1 MNITH
6 YEQANRSFTHDV
18 NPMVCRDST
27 TALAATVDG
36 RYCRKGSPLSNE
48 SSQRYCNK
56 KSKICTVVKIGAKP
70 VKGSTND

>member
-1 MNITH
+1 
-6 YEQANRSFTHDV
+6 
-18 NPMVCRDST
+18 MVCRDST